1 MGDLLPRMLD
11 VPWKMGVLREALQ
24 QTQALRMQGEGSIL
38 GRSMKRQVNA
48 GLFCELYWGT
58 SLAEAWSFGPEHP
71 RVLAAPDE
79 KAPLPLYGFTLP
91 EEPYLLA
98 ERTEH
103 GYRIFVPPSVK
114 VERSTKGDAFHEV
127 ASSQFVQHQGRAT
140 VELPEGTTLR
150 LIEGQLHLIVQ
161 HSVTKER
168 VNQFR
173 LRDFAGLALVIVL
186 FLSAPVGFLIAGPDP
201 ARMAENNAR
210 ALAAA
215 KEKDVQRRKALG
227 LDTPL
232 RPISEEEKKQKPD
245 GGTQVTVPASIGVH

>member
-1 MGDLLPRMLD
+1 MREVFRQTQVLLP
-11 VPWKMGVLREALQ
+11 
-24 QTQALRMQGEGSIL
+24 MQGEGSIL

-58 SLAEAWSFGPEHP
+58 SLSEAWSFGPDQP
-71 RVLAAPDE
+71 QVLAAPDE

-91 EEPYLLA
+91 QEPFLLA
-98 ERTEH
+98 ERTEQ
-103 GYRIFVPPSVK
+103 GYRISVPPGVK
-114 VERSTKGDAFHEV
+114 LERSQKGDAFHEV
-127 ASSQFVQHQGRAT
+127 PTSQLVQHEGRAT

-150 LIEGQLHLIVQ
+150 LTEGQLHLLVQ
-161 HSVTKER
+161 HSVAKER
-168 VNQFR
+168 VGQFR
-173 LRDFAGLALVIVL
+173 LRDFAWLGMVIIL

-215 KEKDVQRRKALG
+215 KQKELERRKALG

-232 RPISEEEKKQKPD
+232 RPIPETEQKQKPD
-245 GGTQVTVPASIGVH
+245 AGTQVTVPASLSVH

>member
-1 MGDLLPRMLD
+1 MN
-11 VPWKMGVLREALQ
+11 
-24 QTQALRMQGEGSIL
+24 
-38 GRSMKRQVNA
+38 RQVNT
-48 GLFCELYWGT
+48 GLFCELYWGS
-58 SLAEAWSFGPEHP
+58 SLSEAWSFGPEQS

-91 EEPYLLA
+91 EEPFLLA

-127 ASSQFVQHQGRAT
+127 PSSQLVQHQGRAT
-140 VELPEGTTLR
+140 VELLDGTTLR
-150 LIEGQLHLIVQ
+150 LTEGQLHLFVQ
-161 HSVTKER
+161 HSVDKGR
-168 VNQFR
+168 VGQFR
-173 LRDFAGLALVIVL
+173 MRDFAWLAMVVIL

-201 ARMAENNAR
+201 AKMAENNAR

-215 KEKDVQRRKALG
+215 KEKDLQRRKALG

-232 RPISEEEKKQKPD
+232 RPLPEAEKQQKPD
-245 GGTQVTVPASIGVH
+245 GGTPLTVPASLSVH